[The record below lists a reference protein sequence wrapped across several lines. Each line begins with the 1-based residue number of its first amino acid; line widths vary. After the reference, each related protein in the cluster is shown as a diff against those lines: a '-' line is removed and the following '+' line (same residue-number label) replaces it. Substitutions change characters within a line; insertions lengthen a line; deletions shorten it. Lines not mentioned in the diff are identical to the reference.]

1 MEFFIKKNS
10 TIPVIRIKVS
20 TLYDTSYGNNN
31 FDESYVKFTMVD
43 KKTGR
48 YIILNDDG
56 YYDGECF
63 CYKLNP
69 KHTSSIGEFGGFFTI
84 MLSGQNITVPSK
96 ENLSINI
103 LDSFTNN
110 NLCPNC

>member
-10 TIPVIRIKVS
+10 TVPIIRIKVS
-20 TLYDTSYGNNN
+20 TLYDTTYGNKE

-48 YIILNDDG
+48 YIVLNGDG

-63 CYKLNP
+63 CYKLNSI
-69 KHTSSIGEFGGFFTI
+69 HTSSVAEFYGFFTI
-84 MLSGQNITVPSK
+84 MLSNQKITIPSK
-96 ENLSINI
+96 ESLNINI
-103 LDSFTNN
+103 LDSFSNN
-110 NLCPNC
+110 NLCRVC